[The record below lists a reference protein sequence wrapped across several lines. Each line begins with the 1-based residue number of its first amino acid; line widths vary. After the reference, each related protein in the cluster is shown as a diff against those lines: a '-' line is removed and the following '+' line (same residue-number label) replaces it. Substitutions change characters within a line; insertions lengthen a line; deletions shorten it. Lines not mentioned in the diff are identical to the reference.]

1 MVWCSHRGLGWFY
14 SAGAGASWTE
24 CTATSMAHGG
34 DISPPIRRGGARDV
48 EARRSPGSGH
58 VLEGL
63 GQARRVGEQRAGP
76 IWSTTASLP
85 RRRWS
90 GIEARGGV
98 TALLCGAAAA
108 EARERG
114 RARPGGPG
122 ERGNGEHSHGDT
134 AMVVWVEVDDDFA
147 ENPLLL
153 LFFLFS
159 SFFLNPE
166 AFLGFIWGT

>member
-1 MVWCSHRGLGWFY
+1 MS
-14 SAGAGASWTE
+14 
-24 CTATSMAHGG
+24 
-34 DISPPIRRGGARDV
+34 
-48 EARRSPGSGH
+48 GSS
-58 VLEGL
+58 EL
-63 GQARRVGEQRAGP
+63 GQFG
-76 IWSTTASLP
+76 STTASLP

-122 ERGNGEHSHGDT
+122 ERGNGEHGRGDT
-134 AMVVWVEVDDDFA
+134 AMVVGVEDDDIFA

-166 AFLGFIWGT
+166 AFLGFNWGT

>member
-1 MVWCSHRGLGWFY
+1 ME
-14 SAGAGASWTE
+14 T
-24 CTATSMAHGG
+24 
-34 DISPPIRRGGARDV
+34 
-48 EARRSPGSGH
+48 RRSPGFGH

-63 GQARRVGEQRAGP
+63 GQARRVGVQRAGP
-76 IWSTTASLP
+76 IWSTTASSP
-85 RRRWS
+85 RRRWRE
-90 GIEARGGV
+90 IEARGGV

-122 ERGNGEHSHGDT
+122 EPGNGEHGRGDT
-134 AMVVWVEVDDDFA
+134 AMVVGAEVDDGFA
-147 ENPLLL
+147 EIPLLL

-166 AFLGFIWGT
+166 GFLGFN